1 MIPARF
7 LIKSS
12 GVLLIGLHNKNNLEQ
27 DVLFREKIK
36 EYIKQEEKKIDVEIK
51 LPLLENNK
59 KDIIKSGEE
68 LLEYGINT
76 LYVVLP
82 TCTIDTMYTKHLV
95 KSILEEL
102 DMGNTKFYY
111 INPVKKMDVIVDELF
126 TRISL
131 MNQIGG

>member
-1 MIPARF
+1 M
-7 LIKSS
+7 
-12 GVLLIGLHNKNNLEQ
+12 
-27 DVLFREKIK
+27 
-36 EYIKQEEKKIDVEIK
+36 
-51 LPLLENNK
+51 
-59 KDIIKSGEE
+59 
-68 LLEYGINT
+68 LEYGINT

-95 KSILEEL
+95 NNIFENL

-111 INPVKKMDVIVDELF
+111 IDPDKKIDTIVDELF